1 MITAM
6 MLTFDHG
13 HGAATIGLITNTA
26 TVSDQNIRAIQPTGT
41 LQNRNLVL
49 FYIKSQLGEV
59 LTYHYQF
66 TGQVQYETSRLARRR

>member
-26 TVSDQNIRAIQPTGT
+26 TISETEIQPIGT
-41 LQNRNLVL
+41 LRNRNLVL

-66 TGQVQYETSRLARRR
+66 TGQVQYETSILARRR

>member
-26 TVSDQNIRAIQPTGT
+26 TISETEIQPIGT
-41 LQNRNLVL
+41 LRNRNLVL

-66 TGQVQYETSRLARRR
+66 TGQVQYKTSILARRR